1 MPEKTVNIIDQI
13 FALNDPKKIVA
24 ELTKEDEYIKEAEI
38 NQDEYDGK
46 HKILLKDNK
55 KIGEDTTAKTIPVS
69 RLVTT
74 FQKLITNL
82 AVAFLFGRPV
92 KYVLD
97 SEDNTQDAFTSM
109 EDLFRQKKMQ
119 YFDRKLARTTMIE
132 TRSAEWWVATNDSFD
147 PANPKTPDDPEYI
160 ASKINVILLSIKTGY
175 KIYPYFDQFSNLIA
189 FTMTYSG
196 KAYDEKSKKVVSR
209 DYVKILTN
217 TKFITYVKSGSG
229 FVAED
234 DSVNPFGKIPII
246 YYAQEKSEWK
256 DVQSLIERYEDH
268 ISKHAD
274 ENDYYGSP
282 MMKVKGKMIKPPD
295 KTQSGKV
302 LQFESQV
309 TNDGKDVIYGD
320 AEYLTWDREPE
331 SITFEGNNLKDLI
344 YTLTSTPDIS
354 FSSVKGISS
363 LSGIALKLLFFDATL
378 KSMNHQGV
386 FGEGLARRVNLVR
399 QMLSVTNVSL
409 AAATQEMEV
418 TVKFQDPT
426 PQDIKETIET
436 LTDGLAGEPVMSRKT
451 ALRNNPLV
459 SDVKEEELEMDVDEK
474 RSTESEELEAGSL
487 IL

>member
-1 MPEKTVNIIDQI
+1 MAEKTVNIIDQI
-13 FALNDPKKIVA
+13 LALNDPKKIIA
-24 ELTKEDEYIKEAEI
+24 ALTEDDEYVKQAGI

-46 HKILLKDNK
+46 HKILLKPDK
-55 KIGEDTTAKTIPVS
+55 KIGEGTSAKTIPVA

-97 SEDNTQDAFTSM
+97 SEDNTQDAFNSM
-109 EDLFRQKKMQ
+109 EDLFRQRKMQ

-147 PANPKTPDDPEYI
+147 ADAPKTPDDPGYI
-160 ASKINVILLSIKTGY
+160 ASKINVVLLSVKTGY
-175 KIYPYFDQFSNLIA
+175 QIFPYFDQFGDMIA

-196 KAYDEKSKKVVSR
+196 KAYDEKTKKIVSKNFVT
-209 DYVKILTN
+209 ILTASN
-217 TKFITYVKSGSG
+217 FITYVQSGSG
-229 FVAED
+229 WEEQ
-234 DSVNPFGKIPII
+234 SNMPNPFGKIPII
-246 YYAQEKSEWK
+246 YYAQEQSEWK
-256 DVQSLIERYEDH
+256 DVESLIERYEEH

-282 MMKVKGKMIKPPD
+282 IMKIKGKMVKPPD
-295 KTQSGKV
+295 KSQTGKI
-302 LQFESQV
+302 LQFESQ
-309 TNDGKDVIYGD
+309 TTGDGKDVIYGD

-344 YTLTSTPDIS
+344 YTLTSTPDVS

-378 KSMNHQGV
+378 KSMNHQEV
-386 FGEGLARRVNLVR
+386 FGEGLARRVNLVK
-399 QMLSVTNVSL
+399 QMLSITNV
-409 AAATQEMEV
+409 AIEAATQAMEV

-426 PQDIKETIET
+426 PQDIKEAIET
-436 LTDGLAGEPVMSRKT
+436 LTEGLAGQPVMSRKT

-459 SDVKEEELEMDVDEK
+459 TDVKTEETEMDEDEK
-474 RSTESEELEAGSL
+474 REVVTQGVEAGSL